1 MFAFCGC
8 LSILTFWLR
17 STSIGTGA
25 FSYWRV
31 SLLNF
36 VSAFVSTNVINK
48 LLLFLLLLVLILL
61 LLLLL
66 LLLFSLIFLKKENV
80 GLLNWVVVVVVVVV
94 LIFIFIF
101 SLLWFCFNYDLVFLG
116 FNCSYTFEE
125 GVFATKW

>member
-25 FSYWRV
+25 FSFWRV

-36 VSAFVSTNVINK
+36 LSAFVSTNVINQ

-66 LLLFSLIFLKKENV
+66 LLLFSLILKKENV
-80 GLLNWVVVVVVVVV
+80 GLLNWVVIVVVVV
-94 LIFIFIF
+94 LIFIFVF
-101 SLLWFCFNYDLVFLG
+101 SLLCFCFNYDLVFLG
-116 FNCSYTFEE
+116 FNCSYIFEE